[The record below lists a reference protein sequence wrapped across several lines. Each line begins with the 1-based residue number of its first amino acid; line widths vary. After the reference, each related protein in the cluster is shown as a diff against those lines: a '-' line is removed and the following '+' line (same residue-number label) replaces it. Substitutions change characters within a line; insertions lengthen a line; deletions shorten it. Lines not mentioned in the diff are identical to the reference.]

1 MLGLGSLESLL
12 NLGRDQQRLGAD
24 ESRQLGPDLLQSAA
38 ISFPLFKEKSGHF
51 GIGFEVG
58 FGVVL
63 DLQVHHFLD
72 EFDQLFCIHIRS
84 DLDKTAYGG
93 DVARRELVSRSQ
105 AIDVLVLVVASLRHS
120 VRRDR
125 R

>member
-24 ESRQLGPDLLQSAA
+24 ESRQLCADLLQSAA
-38 ISFPLFKEKSGHF
+38 ISFPLFKEKSGYF

-63 DLQVHHFLD
+63 DFQVHHFLD

-84 DLDKTAYGG
+84 DHGLQRL
-93 DVARRELVSRSQ
+93 RRR
-105 AIDVLVLVVASLRHS
+105 
-120 VRRDR
+120 VRPAMNWLAHAKP
-125 R
+125 

>member
-72 EFDQLFCIHIRS
+72 EFDQRFGMHIRS
-84 DLDKTAYGG
+84 YPDKHPLTEASSPDG
-93 DVARRELVSRSQ
+93 ELVSRCQ
-105 AIDVLVLVVASLRHS
+105 AISVVAP
-120 VRRDR
+120 VRFPGKN
-125 R
+125 